1 MMDYFNDWNN
11 NFWND
16 FGDFGGF
23 GDLAVRDSFKTDIED
38 LGDKFRLEA
47 DLPGMK
53 KEDIKLDLNGDYL
66 TISAEH
72 NEEKEEKD
80 EKRNYVRKER
90 RYGSYSRS
98 FNVANIDTDHIAA
111 SYENGVLT
119 LDLPKR
125 TETAPVSH
133 QIEIK

>member
-1 MMDYFNDWNN
+1 
-11 NFWND
+11 
-16 FGDFGGF
+16 
-23 GDLAVRDSFKTDIED
+23 
-38 LGDKFRLEA
+38 
-47 DLPGMK
+47 MK